1 MSIAMKTNKYIFRPP
16 RRGIGIMILM
26 ILGCMSLFAQ
36 QLQFTKPFDFTIGQ
50 NFFIEEKTDENGT
63 FVHLKHND
71 MDKTGVVGA
80 PELPVEYVRIS
91 VPYNAVN
98 IQITATRTVSRT
110 LSLGR
115 YVYPVQESVPIG
127 QEITFTQPDPS
138 IYSQSTLYPN
148 KVAEIVG
155 VGFFDG
161 CNQVV
166 TVALY
171 PTEFSPTN
179 RSLRLSSKITFQLRF
194 NITSPSN
201 MPTPP
206 VIPRWRNPEKIDILK
221 SMVINPES
229 VLSFAPTTPQNKPP
243 QSTAAN
249 PIYDYVIVTADS
261 LRPAFDRFVAWKR
274 QKGYNVKVEAIENI
288 LSSTTYA
295 NGDEVSGINDDAGKL
310 RAYLRQCYINNGT
323 EFVLLA
329 GDYTIMP
336 IRYGTGN
343 SYLGTNQV
351 PTDLYFSEFGSNWNK
366 NNNNLYG
373 EYIDN
378 ISFEPSVFVGR
389 LLCKN
394 SIHILNYTEKLIRYE
409 LNPGSGDRNYLKNAV
424 YVKGDEFDP
433 SMTIQAFSPIFEQT
447 DTIIRENKKIVGDTI
462 SPFPYGKDVI
472 NELKKGYGYCSIYN
486 HGNPGG
492 ITTAR
497 IWDYVEKNG
506 GYRLTDIVSYGINA
520 IEGVSCFY
528 SDVKEFSDNANNSF
542 SNLENATK
550 PYIFYSISCHTT
562 PFDIFTQIQDTTSY
576 TYEIEYNMG
585 SAFTVAGKY
594 GGPAFLGNTRHG
606 YVTNSIKLEKHF
618 ADAVVTG
625 NNKIGIAEAISKS
638 ALSDNHH
645 IKLAHNLIGEPEFEM
660 WTDIPTDFTNISVQR
675 TDNNIVVSG
684 SELTNCYVGVSSDN
698 GSYVQNLGTS
708 AAATFS
714 NVDPNSI
721 VTVYKHNYIPYIP
734 VVLQNAT
741 LACDKYIVATT
752 AQLGSAIDPNRTVGD
767 FIVPTDV
774 TLNIQASQNVELHN
788 GFVVQPGGN
797 ANIRTDATVYING
810 MNGDVFISEADEVCI
825 TSEFVAYA
833 SDNIT
838 IRSNQ
843 KVKILGG
850 KLKAGSQL
858 RICAPSV
865 EIIQNFETEKGAT
878 IEIAN

>member
-1 MSIAMKTNKYIFRPP
+1 MKTNKYIFRPP

-206 VIPRWRNPEKIDILK
+206 VIPRWRNSEKIDMLK

-229 VLSFAPTTPQNKPP
+229 VLPFAPTTPQNKPS
-243 QSTAAN
+243 QSTATN

-336 IRYGTGN
+336 IRYALTGSN
-343 SYLGTNQV
+343 NLNERHV
-351 PTDLYFSEFGSNWNK
+351 PTDLYFSEINSSWDKNK
-366 NNNNLYG
+366 NMKYG
-373 EYIDN
+373 ELSDS
-378 ISFEPSVFVGR
+378 ISYAPELYVGR
-389 LLCKN
+389 LLC
-394 SIHILNYTEKLIRYE
+394 STAEHIKSYTTKLLQYE
-409 LNPGSGDRNYLKNAV
+409 LYPGRGNKSYLNNAFISQASELQEIDNAGRIKSAFGDLFNNVYIFGDRTSIGYYGLNESSSGTSMITELNKN
-424 YVKGDEFDP
+424 
-433 SMTIQAFSPIFEQT
+433 
-447 DTIIRENKKIVGDTI
+447 
-462 SPFPYGKDVI
+462 
-472 NELKKGYGYCSIYN
+472 YGYISVHG
-486 HGNPGG
+486 HGNPAG
-492 ITTAR
+492 IKTQEIGAF
-497 IWDYVEKNG
+497 
-506 GYRLTDIVSYGINA
+506 GINA
-520 IEGVSCFY
+520 KRGVSY
-528 SDVKEFSDNANNSF
+528 YLQEWSNSNSNSDVTNGLNNLKNFDSP
-542 SNLENATK
+542 A
-550 PYIFYSISCHTT
+550 IMYSIACSTT
-562 PFDIFTQIQDTTSY
+562 PFDIY
-576 TYEIEYNMG
+576 TENSTIYDVEYNMG
-585 SAFTVAGKY
+585 SSFTCGGAY
-594 GGPAFLGNTRHG
+594 GGPAYLGNTSVG
-606 YVTNSIKLEKHF
+606 YYGDIISSVQLEECFVYSIKS
-618 ADAVVTG
+618 
-625 NNKIGIAEAISKS
+625 GIHKLGKAEAISKQIFS
-638 ALSDNHH
+638 QFASLNDEYLNEKHITHH
-645 IKLAHNLIGEPEFEM
+645 IILSHNLIGDPEFEM
-660 WTDIPTDFTNISVQR
+660 WTKSPQNIFDSCDITLQRTNNGISLRNINLNSSKYTVGMSYVNSVQQK
-675 TDNNIVVSG
+675 
-684 SELTNCYVGVSSDN
+684 SSN
-698 GSYVQNLGTS
+698 YTGFYLPSP
-708 AAATFS
+708 
-714 NVDPNSI
+714 PNSI
-721 VTVYKHNYIPYIP
+721 ITIYSTNYLPYILP
-734 VVLQNAT
+734 TKFQNDVINEGKHHFIT
-741 LACDKYIVATT
+741 GEISIGENVD
-752 AQLGSAIDPNRTVGD
+752 SNRTSGQFVIANGVEITIEAMGNVEISKG
-767 FIVPTDV
+767 FIIESGGIVNIKSAENITFTGGIV
-774 TLNIQASQNVELHN
+774 MSGAILNVEGRKISASQNLIVKK
-788 GFVVQPGGN
+788 GGCL
-797 ANIRTDATVYING
+797 NINKD
-810 MNGDVFISEADEVCI
+810 
-825 TSEFVAYA
+825 
-833 SDNIT
+833 
-838 IRSNQ
+838 
-843 KVKILGG
+843 
-850 KLKAGSQL
+850 
-858 RICAPSV
+858 
-865 EIIQNFETEKGAT
+865 
-878 IEIAN
+878 

>member
-1 MSIAMKTNKYIFRPP
+1 MKTNKYIFRPP

-229 VLSFAPTTPQNKPP
+229 VLPFAPTTPQNKPP

-336 IRYGTGN
+336 IRYGY
-343 SYLGTNQV
+343 SIDQNQNQGHYIS
-351 PTDLYFSEFGSNWNK
+351 TDLYYSDLTADWDS
-366 NNNNLYG
+366 NNNGIYG
-373 EYIDN
+373 EIDDSIDVN
-378 ISFEPSVFVGR
+378 AELYVGR
-389 LLCKN
+389 LICKN
-394 SIHILNYTEKLIRYE
+394 YIEIQNYTEKLIRYE
-409 LNPGSGDRNYLKNAV
+409 LNPGQGNFSYLMKSLYFQNDQMQLSQYSQKSIEAFKNIFNPEYAFV
-424 YVKGDEFDP
+424 MEEDP
-433 SMTIQAFSPIFEQT
+433 SYNHEYPTYPT
-447 DTIIRENKKIVGDTI
+447 GV
-462 SPFPYGKDVI
+462 DVI
-472 NELKKGYGYCSIYN
+472 NEMNNFYGYVSAHV
-486 HGNPGG
+486 HGSPTAL
-492 ITTAR
+492 TT
-497 IWDYVEKNG
+497 
-506 GYRLTDIVSYGINA
+506 INA
-520 IEGVSCFY
+520 YKDKPPRTVIRSQYEYINPNEIRKDECSGLDKLINYDYPFVMYSMSC
-528 SDVKEFSDNANNSF
+528 SPN
-542 SNLENATK
+542 
-550 PYIFYSISCHTT
+550 
-562 PFDIFTQIQDTTSY
+562 PFEDCEY
-576 TYEIEYNMG
+576 EYNIG

-594 GGPAFLGNTRHG
+594 GGPAFLGNTNWG
-606 YVTNSIKLEKHF
+606 WIGPSDKLEEFF
-618 ADAVVTG
+618 AQCLLEY
-625 NNKIGIAEAISKS
+625 KSIGIAEAESKTFFYNNNS
-638 ALSDNHH
+638 E
-645 IKLAHNLIGEPEFEM
+645 IKHWVSLTHNLIGEPEFEM

-741 LACDKYIVATT
+741 LACDKHIVATT

-833 SDNIT
+833 SDNIR

-878 IEIAN
+878 IEITN

>member
-1 MSIAMKTNKYIFRPP
+1 MKTNKYIFRPP

-229 VLSFAPTTPQNKPP
+229 VLPFAPTTPQNKPP

-336 IRYGTGN
+336 IRYGTGYMAAG
-343 SYLGTNQV
+343 SDQV
-351 PTDLYFSEFGSNWNK
+351 PTDLYFSDLNSNWDLNS
-366 NNNNLYG
+366 NTLFG
-373 EYIDN
+373 EESDTIDY
-378 ISFEPSVFVGR
+378 SSEVFVGR
-389 LLCKN
+389 LLCTSN
-394 SIHILNYTEKLIRYE
+394 EHIWNYTEKLIRYE
-409 LNPGSGDRNYLKNAV
+409 LNPGKGDNSYLVKGFSFEQDGFKSDEVFENFDNV
-424 YVKGDEFDP
+424 FLYVKTLKDYIDAAKGTEV
-433 SMTIQAFSPIFEQT
+433 IQEM
-447 DTIIRENKKIVGDTI
+447 NKR
-462 SPFPYGKDVI
+462 
-472 NELKKGYGYCSIYN
+472 YGYFSWYG

-492 ITTAR
+492 ITTVK
-497 IWDYVEKNG
+497 IS
-506 GYRLTDIVSYGINA
+506 GYPYGINA
-520 IEGVSCFY
+520 IRGVPSNYYDWIRTNNTDTIHNGLDDLTNYYYPSIAYSMSC
-528 SDVKEFSDNANNSF
+528 
-542 SNLENATK
+542 T
-550 PYIFYSISCHTT
+550 IT
-562 PFDIFTQIQDTTSY
+562 PFDIYVENPNTPDEYI
-576 TYEIEYNMG
+576 YELEYNMG
-585 SAFTVAGKY
+585 SSFTIAGLY
-594 GGPAFLGNTRHG
+594 GGPALLGNTRVG
-606 YVTNSIKLEKHF
+606 FYPNSKYLEVNFAKIISDDSNAINQKIGVAECKSKLGSNISKNSIF
-618 ADAVVTG
+618 
-625 NNKIGIAEAISKS
+625 
-638 ALSDNHH
+638 NHH

-684 SELTNCYVGVSSDN
+684 SELTDCYVGVSSDN

-858 RICAPSV
+858 RIYAPSV

-878 IEIAN
+878 IEITN